1 MITRQITEDWY
12 NRVVVNSYLPEVD
25 ECICTVQSV
34 SDDGEVLKQ
43 ESFLVFANSPKDGY
57 PEHLVIGLTEEE
69 LKELG
74 YERTVENPE

>member
-12 NRVVVNSYLPEVD
+12 NRVVVNSYLLAVD
-25 ECICTVQSV
+25 ECICTVQAV

-74 YERTVENPE
+74 YETTTE